1 MSTSTT
7 FACSECGRDH
17 PKWQGICAGCQAWH
31 TIPERPVAKR
41 AFVDGIE
48 LVPLGKVDQAQ
59 SIPVPTTVE
68 EIDRVLG
75 GGFVPGSVS
84 LLSGEPGI
92 GKSTLTLQL
101 ALRIART
108 GASVVLV
115 TGEEAPTQVAARASR
130 IHNRPIPEALSVLD
144 TTDTGQVINMME
156 KHRPQMVIV
165 DSVQMLK
172 SQDEGGS
179 LGSPALL
186 RTVAGLLADAAKK
199 HTVSLLLIGH
209 VTKDGGLAG
218 PRTLE
223 HLVDTV
229 LSFDGDRRNDLRFLR
244 CIKHRFGP
252 ASEAGLFEMVRTGLI
267 PVRDPSARFLA
278 DRNPQLAGSAVAPV
292 LEGRRPV
299 MVEIQAL
306 VRKSGDRPTVT
317 AHNVPA
323 GRLNLVSSVG
333 KDNMP
338 EVLAGFDTLVSA
350 AGGAKVDDPGADL
363 AMLLAMV
370 SAARDLPIPAGL
382 ASCAEIGLSG
392 ELRRVATMERRLAE
406 THRLGFSECIVPPSC
421 PEGPTGLQLHRCGT
435 VVDALEMLL
444 GVTA

>member
-1 MSTSTT
+1 MSKSTT
-7 FACSECGRDH
+7 FACSDCGREH
-17 PKWQGICAGCQAWH
+17 PKWQGICAGCKAWH

-41 AFVDGIE
+41 TFIDGVG
-48 LVPLGKVDQAQ
+48 LVPLVEVDQTQ

-115 TGEEAPTQVAARASR
+115 TGEEAPSQVAARASR
-130 IHNRPIPEALSVLD
+130 IHNRPIPETLSVLD

-156 KHRPQMVIV
+156 KQCPQMVIV
-165 DSVQMLK
+165 DSVQMLR
-172 SQDEGGS
+172 SHDDGGS
-179 LGSPALL
+179 LGSPSLL
-186 RTVAGLLADAAKK
+186 RMVSSQLAETAKK
-199 HTVSLLLIGH
+199 NNVSLLLIGH

-252 ASEAGLFEMVRTGLI
+252 TSEVGLFEMVRTGLI

-278 DRNPQLAGSAVAPV
+278 DRNPTLAGSAVVPV

-306 VRKSGDRPTVT
+306 LTKSGERPVVK
-317 AHNVPA
+317 AHNVQA
-323 GRLNLVSSVG
+323 GRLNLVHSVG
-333 KDNMP
+333 RDKVPD
-338 EVLAGFDTLVSA
+338 VLAGLDTLVSA
-350 AGGAKVDDPGADL
+350 AGGAKVNDPGADL

-370 SAARDLPIPAGL
+370 SAARQMPVPARLG
-382 ASCAEIGLSG
+382 SCAEIGLSG

-406 THRLGFSECIVPPSC
+406 THRLGFSECIVPLSC
-421 PEGPTGLQLHRCGT
+421 PEGPTGLGLHRCET
-435 VVDALEMLL
+435 VVDALNVLL
-444 GVTA
+444 GVAA

>member
-1 MSTSTT
+1 MSKAKSYN
-7 FACSECGRDH
+7 CSKCGH
-17 PKWQGICAGCQAWH
+17 GHAKWQGRCAGCNEWH
-31 TIPERPVAKR
+31 SIPDQPSAK
-41 AFVDGIE
+41 VQTLDGVN
-48 LVPLGKVDQAQ
+48 LVPLSQVDQAQ

-115 TGEEAPTQVAARASR
+115 TGEEAPAQVAARASR
-130 IHNRPIPEALSVLD
+130 IHDREIPESLFVLD
-144 TTDTGQVINMME
+144 TTDTRKVIHVMKND
-156 KHRPQMVIV
+156 KPQMVVV
-165 DSVQMLK
+165 DSVQMLN
-172 SQDEGGS
+172 SGEDNGAP
-179 LGSPALL
+179 GSPTLL
-186 RTVAGLLADAAKK
+186 RNVASQLADAAKK
-199 HTVSLLLIGH
+199 NNVTLLLIGH

-223 HLVDTV
+223 HMVDTV

-244 CIKHRFGP
+244 SMKHRFGP
-252 ASEAGLFEMVRTGLI
+252 TSEAGLFEMVGTGLRA
-267 PVRDPSARFLA
+267 VKDPSARFLA
-278 DRNPQLAGSAVAPV
+278 DRNPNLAGSAVVPV
-292 LEGRRPV
+292 LDGRRPL

-306 VRKSGDRPTVT
+306 VRKSSERTALT
-317 AHNVPA
+317 AHGVPT
-323 GRLNLVSSVG
+323 GRLNLVNSVG
-333 KDNMP
+333 QEKLSN
-338 EVLAGFDTLVSA
+338 VLSGLDVLVSV

-370 SAARDLPIPAGL
+370 SAAREVPVPATL

-392 ELRRVATMERRLAE
+392 ELRRVSTMERRLGEAQ
-406 THRLGFSECIVPPSC
+406 RLGFTDCIVAPSC
-421 PEGPTGLQLHRCGT
+421 PDGPTGLRLHRCES
-435 VVDALEMLL
+435 VVDAAQVLM
-444 GVTA
+444 GVSV

>member
-1 MSTSTT
+1 MTSTT
-7 FACSECGRDH
+7 FACTDCGRQH
-17 PKWQGICAGCQAWH
+17 PKWQGVCAGCQAWH
-31 TIPERPVAKR
+31 TIPERPVAR
-41 AFVDGIE
+41 RSLVGGAE
-48 LVPLGKVDQAQ
+48 LVPLAEVDQAQ

-130 IHNRPIPEALSVLD
+130 IHNRPIPTSLKVLD
-144 TTDTGQVINMME
+144 TTDTSQVIAAIE
-156 KHRPQMVIV
+156 QHRPQMLVV
-165 DSVQMLK
+165 DSVQMLR
-172 SQDEGGS
+172 SGDGEGS
-179 LGSPALL
+179 PGSPALL
-186 RTVAGLLADAAKK
+186 RTVAAQLAEAAKK
-199 HTVSLLLIGH
+199 HNVSLLLIGH

-244 CIKHRFGP
+244 CLKHRFGP
-252 ASEAGLFEMVRTGLI
+252 TSEAGLFEMVGTGLA
-267 PVRDPSARFLA
+267 PVKDPSARFLA
-278 DRNPQLAGSAVAPV
+278 DRNPNLAGSAVVPV
-292 LEGRRPV
+292 LDGRRPV
-299 MVEIQAL
+299 MVEVQAL
-306 VRKSGDRPTVT
+306 VRKSTDRPSVT

-323 GRLNLVSSVG
+323 GRLNLVTSVG
-333 KDNMP
+333 YDQLPNL
-338 EVLAGFDTLVSA
+338 LAGLDALVSA
-350 AGGAKVDDPGADL
+350 AGGAKVNDPGADL

-370 SAARDLPIPAGL
+370 SAAREMPVPAHL
-382 ASCAEIGLSG
+382 AACAEIGLSG
-392 ELRRVATMERRLAE
+392 ELRRVPTMERRLTEA
-406 THRLGFSECIVPPSC
+406 HRLGFSHCVVPPSC
-421 PEGPTGLQLHRCGT
+421 PDGPVGLTLHRCET
-435 VVDALEMLL
+435 VVDAVDVLV
-444 GVTA
+444 GVAA

>member
-1 MSTSTT
+1 MSSSTT

-17 PKWQGICAGCQAWH
+17 PQWQGICAGCQAWH
-31 TIPERPVAKR
+31 TIPERPVAR
-41 AFVDGIE
+41 RSIIDGIG
-48 LVPLGKVDQAQ
+48 LIPLAEVDQTQ

-130 IHNRPIPEALSVLD
+130 IHNRPIPDALSVLD
-144 TTDTGQVINMME
+144 TTDTSQVINAME

-172 SQDEGGS
+172 SGDDGGS
-179 LGSPALL
+179 PGSPALL
-186 RTVAGLLADAAKK
+186 RTVAGLLSDAARS
-199 HTVSLLLIGH
+199 HNVSLLLIGH

-229 LSFDGDRRNDLRFLR
+229 LSFDGDRSNDLRFLR
-244 CIKHRFGP
+244 CIKHRYGP
-252 ASEAGLFEMVRTGLI
+252 TSEAGLFEMIGTGLI

-278 DRNPQLAGSAVAPV
+278 DRNPRLAGSAVVPV
-292 LEGRRPV
+292 LDGRRPV

-306 VRKSGDRPTVT
+306 VRKSGDRPSVT

-323 GRLNLVSSVG
+323 GRLNLVNSVG
-333 KDNMP
+333 QDKLPN
-338 EVLAGFDTLVSA
+338 VLAGFDTLVSA
-350 AGGAKVDDPGADL
+350 AGGAKVNDPGADL

-370 SAARDLPIPAGL
+370 SAARETPVPANL
-382 ASCAEIGLSG
+382 VSCAEVGLSG
-392 ELRRVATMERRLAE
+392 ELRRVATMERRLTEAF
-406 THRLGFSECIVPPSC
+406 RLGFTECIVPPSC
-421 PEGPTGLQLHRCGT
+421 PDGPTGLRLHRCET
-435 VVDALEMLL
+435 VVDSLSVLL